1 MFLFLKPQKL
11 QKLLIMGS
19 ACFLAMD
26 FNHDFGYIFA
36 HTLRQCA
43 QLPPAPQRLLIYVS
57 YLTEMLVNLT

>member
-1 MFLFLKPQKL
+1 
-11 QKLLIMGS
+11 MGS
-19 ACFLAMD
+19 ACFLAMG

-43 QLPPAPQRLLIYVS
+43 QLPLAPQRLLINVS